1 MLLTINRSKKNC
13 FNIYKKAEVPI
24 VILVLGVLLLCVI
37 LFINSFSI
45 FGSREG
51 KHGNIEEIVNME
63 SCLSYI
69 EQYTFY
75 VNNPSITGYPISEIK
90 NLPIFK
96 KDGKN
101 LIEGDNLICDSEG
114 IKIKYPLSNI
124 LQN

>member
-1 MLLTINRSKKNC
+1 VPVIFYKKELSNG
-13 FNIYKKAEVPI
+13 FSPIRNKKAEVPV

-37 LFINSFSI
+37 IFVNASF
-45 FGSREG
+45 FKQKEE

-75 VNNPSITGYPISEIK
+75 KNNQGITGYSVGDVQ

-96 KDGKN
+96 KGEQNLIVDGK
-101 LIEGDNLICDSEG
+101 LICDSEG
-114 IKIKYPLSNI
+114 IKIKYSLN
-124 LQN
+124 